1 MDTGLTGRTVLVPG
15 STSGLGLAS
24 ARAFAAEGANVVISG
39 RRAELAAEEAHALT
53 SVSPG
58 SAVGIE
64 CDLTVTGSA
73 EQLVEQTIDAFGP
86 IEVLVL
92 NGGGPPAG
100 SALDTTPEA
109 VESAMLTLVQQQI
122 RLVRAVLPG
131 MRQRAW
137 GRIVAIG
144 SSGIQQPID
153 NLALSNTGRAAL
165 AAYLKTLAGEVAS
178 SGVTVNMVLPGRIAT
193 DRADRLDQARADKM
207 GASTSEVRR
216 KAQASIPAG
225 RYGTPEEF
233 AAAVVF
239 LASTAASYI
248 TGEQLRVDGG
258 LVRSF

>member
-1 MDTGLTGRTVLVPG
+1 MDTGLTGRTVLIPG
-15 STSGLGLAS
+15 STSGLGLAT
-24 ARAFAAEGANVVISG
+24 ARAFAAEGAHVVIAG
-39 RRAELAAEEAHALT
+39 RRAGLATAEAEALA
-53 SVSPG
+53 SSPG
-58 SAVGIE
+58 SAVGLE
-64 CDLTVTGSA
+64 CDLTVAGSA
-73 EQLVEQTIDAFGP
+73 ERLVEEATRAVGP

-92 NGGGPPAG
+92 NSGGPPAG
-100 SALDTTPEA
+100 SALDATPEA

-144 SSGIQQPID
+144 SSGIQQPLD

-165 AAYLKTLAGEVAS
+165 AGYLKTLAGEVAV
-178 SGVTVNMVLPGRIAT
+178 SGVTVNMVLPGRIDT
-193 DRADRLDQARADKM
+193 DRVAALDQARADRT

-216 KAQASIPAG
+216 TAEAGIPVG

-239 LASTAASYI
+239 LASAAASYI

-258 LVRSF
+258 LVRSY